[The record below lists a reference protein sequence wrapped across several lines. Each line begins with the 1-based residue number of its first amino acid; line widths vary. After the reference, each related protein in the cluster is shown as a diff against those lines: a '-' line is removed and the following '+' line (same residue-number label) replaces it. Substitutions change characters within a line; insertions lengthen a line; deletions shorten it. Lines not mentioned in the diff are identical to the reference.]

1 MGDTLARIARMH
13 EFRLLLATLALAAG
27 LTIATDT
34 FLTAQNLFDLLT
46 ANAFAGILAA
56 GLLVVLVA
64 GGIDISF
71 TATASVAQYLAM
83 TAANAW
89 GLDWAGVFA
98 IGIGFDFAVVQV
110 FRSGGRG
117 FACVFCIFGGFDTFA
132 PAHGFR
138 FVFFGLA
145 VIRRA
150 IGTGLGSGFFLFV
163 VAMPILLFFGAVHLH
178 LFDHHPRLPRNN
190 PFSIV
195 AVGCE

>member
-1 MGDTLARIARMH
+1 MGDTLARIARTH

-27 LTIATDT
+27 LSIATDT
-34 FLTAQNLFDLLT
+34 FLTAQNLYDLLT

-98 IGIGFDFAVVQV
+98 IGIAAGRPAG
-110 FRSGGRG
+110 RSTPRSSR
-117 FACVFCIFGGFDTFA
+117 ACASPVSSS
-132 PAHGFR
+132 PSR
-138 FVFFGLA
+138 
-145 VIRRA
+145 
-150 IGTGLGSGFFLFV
+150 
-163 VAMPILLFFGAVHLH
+163 P
-178 LFDHHPRLPRNN
+178 
-190 PFSIV
+190 
-195 AVGCE
+195 